1 MTVKLPVSGDYEQV
15 VSCLT
20 EARGPGYYSAEYYDA
35 RWLEVNIEL
44 FAAFDDSGELAGVAG
59 LSRGL
64 FNNHKTTGCLLTV
77 YPGFIGRGI
86 GIKLVSHI
94 ADVLRQRGAGAVKGQ
109 VAATHTAAQSI
120 VERLDWIPTGFLP
133 GARHGKNAL
142 VLYTGNLSVKDA
154 GTLYIH
160 DEIAGPACWMY
171 DKLGVRADIKTIG
184 QPGETRARR
193 IHDTHNR
200 TVYVH
205 ALECGADLPKE
216 QAIVA
221 LNLRDPSAVY
231 GYETLRSSGFRF
243 CGFDPLGEYEHAIL
257 YKGKAESDMQL
268 TEQAEKMK
276 REAERI

>member
-1 MTVKLPVSGDYEQV
+1 MIIRPPAGSEYEQV
-15 VSCLT
+15 VNCLI
-20 EARGPGYYSAEYYDA
+20 EARGTEYYSAEYYNA
-35 RWLEVNIEL
+35 RWLEANIEI
-44 FAAFDDSGELAGVAG
+44 FAAFDDNGELKGVSG

-64 FNNHKTTGCLLTV
+64 FNDHKTTGCLLTV
-77 YPGFIGRGI
+77 RPGFTGNGMGI
-86 GIKLVSHI
+86 RLVSHFT
-94 ADVLRQRGAGAVKGQ
+94 DVLRGRGAGTVKGQ
-109 VAATHTAAQSI
+109 AATTHTAAQRI
-120 VERLDWIPTGFLP
+120 TERLGWTPTGFLP

-171 DKLGVRADIKTIG
+171 DKLGVKADIKTNG
-184 QPGETRARR
+184 QPGETRVCCVRDA
-193 IHDTHNR
+193 HNR
-200 TVYVH
+200 TVYIH

-231 GYETLRSSGFRF
+231 GYESLRQNGFCF
-243 CGFDPLGEYEHAIL
+243 CGFDPLGQYEHAIL

-268 TEQAEKMK
+268 TGQAEKMK
-276 REAERI
+276 QEAERI